1 MRGRRP
7 GQRHDPGA
15 ALTRNRLL
23 YLAAA
28 VLALLDVTGV
38 AGWGL
43 RAALALLVASTIL
56 RIGLAS
62 IAPLRVGEKSHPPVD
77 AIEPGGIP
85 VYACSGCGTQLVLLR
100 KGNDRPPRHC
110 GEPMRLDV
118 IEEAFDRGP

>member
-1 MRGRRP
+1 VRGRRA

-15 ALTRNRLL
+15 ALTRWRLV
-23 YLAAA
+23 YAAA
-28 VLALLDVTGV
+28 GVLLLLDVLAGV
-38 AGWGL
+38 SWGA
-43 RAALALLVASTIL
+43 RAALALLAGMLVV

-62 IAPLRVGEKSHPPVD
+62 IAPLRPGEKSYPPVD

-110 GEPMRLDV
+110 GEPMTLTIV
-118 IEEAFDRGP
+118 EEAFDR